1 LHALVLEIL
10 PFLILNADLRVDD
23 VMRGHGLM
31 CALQSFSLIFLPPF
45 FLVDAI
51 TILVLVDMGHW
62 KFQTLSS

>member
-1 LHALVLEIL
+1 VHEIL

-31 CALQSFSLIFLPPF
+31 RIAVFQSNFLAPF
-45 FLVDAI
+45 FLVNAI